1 VRVFCSKCKPAIV
14 LGLAGLLVGCGAASD
29 SSADGGNE
37 AFYTGRVITYLVG
50 SKPGGGYDTY
60 ARLIARHMQKY
71 LPGSSIRVKNVPG
84 AGSIVAANQL
94 GIAPPDGLTIGTF
107 NSGLF
112 YSQLQY
118 DGALQTNLG
127 DFSWIGTAAVNERVM
142 ILSTRSRFR
151 SIAAMQAAAEPALF
165 GASAIGSAARNDA
178 LILRHILGMPIK
190 IVTGLSGNDSQ
201 MSMMRGDIDGAFGSY
216 SSYRAFLARGDGK
229 ILLRLGG
236 GRDLEKLLAVTAEG
250 MDKKQARDLLELID
264 SIAHLGRITVAP
276 PNVSAS
282 RLAVLR
288 DAYDRALRDPELL
301 ADARRLDLPVEP
313 LSGAEVAARAAAILD
328 QPAELREL
336 IREIT
341 RPEHS
346 RQ

>member
-1 VRVFCSKCKPAIV
+1 
-14 LGLAGLLVGCGAASD
+14 LAGCGVGSD
-29 SSADGGNE
+29 SAVDGGDE
-37 AFYTGRVITYLVG
+37 AFYAGRVITYLVG

-112 YSQLQY
+112 YSQLQ
-118 DGALQTNLG
+118 GGGGLQTDLG
-127 DFSWIGTAAVNERVM
+127 AFSWIGTAAVHERIMVV
-142 ILSTRSRFR
+142 SATSRYRSLE
-151 SIAAMQAAAEPALF
+151 AMQTAAEPVLF
-165 GASAIGSAARNDA
+165 GAASIGSAARNDA
-178 LILRHILGMPIK
+178 LILRHILGIPIR

-216 SSYRAFLARGDGK
+216 SSYRSFIVRGDGK
-229 ILLRLGG
+229 VLLKIGG
-236 GRDLEKLLAVTAEG
+236 GQDLEIVLAATAESIN
-250 MDKKQARDLLELID
+250 KEQARDLLELID
-264 SIAHLGRITVAP
+264 SIANLGRITAAP
-276 PNVSAS
+276 PNVSAG

-288 DAYDRALRDPELL
+288 DAYDRALHDPAFL
-301 ADARRLDLPVEP
+301 ADAERLDLPVEP
-313 LSGAEVAARAAAILD
+313 LSGAEVAARAVAILS
-328 QPAELREL
+328 QTAELREL

-341 RPEHS
+341 RPEQS
-346 RQ
+346 RR